1 MKRKRSSLS
10 FLTRLFL
17 VSACACLLAAALF
30 SCIDE
35 DSYDTDPAGNF
46 EALWRL
52 MDEHYCFFDY
62 KQVDWDSVHS
72 VYASRI
78 RSDMDNYA
86 LFDTLAAMLSELR
99 DGHVNLYAAHDMGR
113 YWAWYEDYPTNFYED
128 LQRHYLGTDYRIA
141 GNIKYTILTPDSI
154 GYMYCPSF
162 SSGFGDSNVDEV
174 LYYFRSCKGLILDMR
189 SNSGGMLTYAE
200 RLASHF
206 WNNRYLAGY
215 IQHKTGPG
223 HGDFSDPEPIYVDP
237 ADGMIWLRPVMLL
250 TNRRVYSA
258 ANWFVSMVRHL
269 PHVVQIGDSTGGGSG
284 LPFSSELPNGW
295 KVRFSASPMLDA
307 GGNQVEFG
315 VPPHMR
321 VNVIPEVDF
330 QRGGDNII
338 EAARVRLEQY
348 FAGGSA
354 LKPGGLEALEE

>member
-1 MKRKRSSLS
+1 MKQKPFTFSPLARIFLILTCVSL
-10 FLTRLFL
+10 
-17 VSACACLLAAALF
+17 VAATLF

-35 DSYDTDPAGNF
+35 DSYDDDPVGNF
-46 EALWRL
+46 EALWQL

-62 KQVDWDSVHS
+62 KQVDWDSIHS
-72 VYASRI
+72 VYASRV
-78 RSDMDNYA
+78 RNDMSNYA
-86 LFDTLAAMLSELR
+86 LFDTLAAMLAELK

-113 YWAWYEDYPTNFYED
+113 YWSWYEDYPVNFYED

-141 GNIKYTILTPDSI
+141 GNIRYTIIEPDSI

-162 SSGFGDSNVDEV
+162 SSGFGDANVDEV
-174 LYYFRSCKGLILDMR
+174 LYYFRACKGLILDMR
-189 SNSGGMLTYAE
+189 SNSGGALTYAE

-206 WNNRYLAGY
+206 NDKRYLAGY
-215 IQHKTGPG
+215 IQHKTGKG
-223 HGDFSDPEPIYVDP
+223 HNDFSEPEPMYIDP

-315 VPPHMR
+315 VPPHLR
-321 VNVIPEVDF
+321 VNIIPEVDF
-330 QRGGDNII
+330 ERGGDNII
-338 EAARVRLEQY
+338 EAARVLLEGY
-348 FAGGSA
+348 LEGRNK
-354 LKPGGLEALEE
+354 LK

>member
-1 MKRKRSSLS
+1 MKQKPFTFSPLARIFLILAYVSL
-10 FLTRLFL
+10 
-17 VSACACLLAAALF
+17 VAATLF

-35 DSYDTDPAGNF
+35 DSYDDDPVGNF
-46 EALWRL
+46 EALWQL

-62 KQVDWDSVHS
+62 KQVDWDSIHS
-72 VYASRI
+72 VYASRV
-78 RSDMDNYA
+78 RNDMSNYA
-86 LFDTLAAMLSELR
+86 LFDTLAAMLAELK

-113 YWAWYEDYPTNFYED
+113 YWSWYEDYPVNFYED

-141 GNIKYTILTPDSI
+141 GNIRYTIIEPDSI

-162 SSGFGDSNVDEV
+162 SSGFGDANVDEV
-174 LYYFRSCKGLILDMR
+174 LYYFRACKGLILDMR
-189 SNSGGMLTYAE
+189 SNSGGALTYAE

-206 WNNRYLAGY
+206 NDKRYLAGY
-215 IQHKTGPG
+215 IQHKTGKG
-223 HGDFSDPEPIYVDP
+223 HNDFSEPEPMYIDP

-315 VPPHMR
+315 VPPHLR
-321 VNVIPEVDF
+321 VNIIPEVDF
-330 QRGGDNII
+330 ERGGDNII
-338 EAARVRLEQY
+338 EAARVLLEGY
-348 FAGGSA
+348 LEGRNK
-354 LKPGGLEALEE
+354 LK